1 MNNSFEPCISNICG
15 VELSSLAQGKYSVFS
30 NRCAVVEGHRGI
42 CDYQKDK
49 VSFLFGKSV
58 LEICG
63 DNLQIRC
70 LEKNYA
76 VIVGKISCVAV
87 KND

>member
-1 MNNSFEPCISNICG
+1 MNNSFEQCISDICG
-15 VELSSLAQGKYSVFS
+15 EELSSLVRGKYSVFS

-63 DNLQIRC
+63 SNLRIRC
-70 LEKNYA
+70 LEKSYA
-76 VIVGKISCVAV
+76 VIVGEIFSVVV